1 MAGRIGGAFDA
12 DVATLRER
20 VRSLPPAPTQAT
32 IPPHSRWTLAQ
43 LRMAC
48 AFLRDY
54 SLGGVS
60 TYVRGSGIKFRH
72 GRPQSFSPD
81 PQYAQKEAKV
91 LAALRDVGEHPGQAI
106 ALFIDEMSYTRWPQP
121 SLNWCEQ
128 APAPRPLAARH
139 QSRYQRY
146 RVVGALDAWTG
157 RVSFRQDSHISGEV
171 FSRFLRQLDQAYPKA
186 QRLYLMGDNWP
197 GHSCELVQQTLR
209 ALPRLLVVG
218 LPTYAP
224 WLNPAEK
231 LWRWFRQDVDYL
243 HPLANDWN
251 ALPERVGT
259 FFAQFAD
266 GSEALLRYVGLC
278 GTGKLARALHSGP

>member
-1 MAGRIGGAFDA
+1 MAGRIGGVFDA
-12 DVATLRER
+12 DVAALQER
-20 VRSLPPAPTQAT
+20 VRCLPPAPAEAT
-32 IPPHSRWTLAQ
+32 TPPRSRWTLAQ

-60 TYVRGSGIKFRH
+60 TYVRGSGIQWRH
-72 GRPQSFSPD
+72 GRPQYFSPD
-81 PQYAQKEAKV
+81 PHYTQKEATL
-91 LAALRDVGEHPGQAI
+91 LAARRDVGEHPQEAS
-106 ALFIDEMSYTRWPQP
+106 ALFIDELSYTRWPEP

-128 APAPRPLAARH
+128 APAPRPLADRKH
-139 QSRYQRY
+139 SRYQRY
-146 RVVGALDAWTG
+146 RVVGALDGWSG

-171 FSRFLRQLDQAYPKA
+171 FSRFLRHLDQAYPKA
-186 QRLYLMGDNWP
+186 QRLYLIWDNWP
-197 GHSCELVQQTLR
+197 VHSCELVQQTLPQ
-209 ALPRLLVVG
+209 LPRLIVVSW
-218 LPTYAP
+218 PTYAP

-243 HPLANDWN
+243 HPLADDWN
-251 ALPERVGT
+251 ALRERVGT
-259 FFAQFAD
+259 FFAQFAQ